1 MKAKSQNMPP
11 DEEGVSNNIST
22 ELLGAFDE
30 LGGELTW
37 WGNKDAWCWKINK
50 GEKGKEIT
58 EKWWSKEEYL

>member
-37 WGNKDAWCWKINK
+37 WGNKDAWCW
-50 GEKGKEIT
+50 
-58 EKWWSKEEYL
+58 